1 VVAIPPSVTLCMS
14 APPSPE
20 AAHSVPLLSPSQ
32 CGKWEAEADSASLP
46 HAEKGEKS
54 KTEGE
59 KNNRQTLLYK

>member
-1 VVAIPPSVTLCMS
+1 MVAIPPSVTLCKS
-14 APPSPE
+14 APPRPE
-20 AAHSVPLLSPSQ
+20 AAHSVPLFSPSH

-59 KNNRQTLLYK
+59 KKQQVDSSQ